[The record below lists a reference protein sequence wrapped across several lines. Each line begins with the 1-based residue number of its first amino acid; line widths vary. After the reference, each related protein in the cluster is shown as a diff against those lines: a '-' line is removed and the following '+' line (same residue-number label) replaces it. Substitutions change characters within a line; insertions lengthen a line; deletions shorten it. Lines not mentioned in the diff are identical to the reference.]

1 VARGKRH
8 LARKR
13 SEAMKPVAPSG
24 TKRVC
29 GNCTARFYDLD
40 KRPIVCPKCQ
50 KELPDSAIIVS

>member
-1 VARGKRH
+1 
-8 LARKR
+8 
-13 SEAMKPVAPSG
+13 MKPVAPSG